1 MMNPVKPS
9 QKLKQEAGACMLLRD
24 GLGVLCFTKPVAPAA
39 WKLSAFW
46 PLPPCVDLKHF
57 PVAGE
62 RGEADQAALE
72 ADKTL
77 FALEIL
83 SGTKMWLNCFYIL
96 SVSMC
101 CGAARALGNWYH

>member
-1 MMNPVKPS
+1 M
-9 QKLKQEAGACMLLRD
+9 
-24 GLGVLCFTKPVAPAA
+24 APAA

-46 PLPPCVDLKHF
+46 PLPPCVGLKHF

-62 RGEADQAALE
+62 CGEADQAALE

-96 SVSMC
+96 SVNMC